1 MDQSIRRL
9 NSGFRP
15 PCYRPPVP
23 VRRPGLLISL
33 AIGAYAIV
41 GSSCTPPKVI
51 PLCPGFETVEC
62 DTRMLCVVVASD
74 GCRECVCERRWYDD
88 SRDPGVPDPALKAA
102 EGEGEGESDRDE
114 SDEDETEQEDSE
126 QEDSEQ
132 EDSKQEDSEQEDS
145 EEDASD
151 DDAPAKDASK
161 KAGSEEGATE
171 KSDSEDGK

>member
-1 MDQSIRRL
+1 MDQSILRL
-9 NSGFRP
+9 SSGFRP

-23 VRRPGLLISL
+23 VRRPCLLISL

-51 PLCPGFETVEC
+51 PLCPGFETVKC
-62 DTRMLCVVVASD
+62 DTPMLCVVVASD

-102 EGEGEGESDRDE
+102 EGEDEGESDRDE
-114 SDEDETEQEDSE
+114 SDEDETEQEDSKKE
-126 QEDSEQ
+126 APNKDAS
-132 EDSKQEDSEQEDS
+132 DDDAPAK
-145 EEDASD
+145 DASD

-161 KAGSEEGATE
+161 KGDSEEGATE
-171 KSDSEDGK
+171 KSDSGDGK